1 MIYYVIPKKFC
12 LARFYN
18 LSIFEIFCLI
28 LQKQIYH
35 NFSEASKH
43 NVNRI
48 TVAQMA
54 AHLPHDRKAVGSNP
68 AGSYETR
75 F

>member
-1 MIYYVIPKKFC
+1 MSFHAQV
-12 LARFYN
+12 L
-18 LSIFEIFCLI
+18 E
-28 LQKQIYH
+28 
-35 NFSEASKH
+35 EALWHIGMSSVSGPEVPWFKPLKRLKII
-43 NVNRI
+43 NNAGSYRS

-54 AHLPHDRKAVGSNP
+54 ARSPHDRKAVGSNP